1 MDNETGRAVKP
12 NSENSTKLDSQ
23 RSGGISPGLPM
34 FERDSDSSVTRATL
48 TEGTIILNKDTNPT
62 ITTAKELGINT
73 DLAQANNQIAQTK
86 DVKAQI
92 QEQQQIS
99 TAIGNVKSAVDT
111 YTSNKLNEAE
121 TAERRVKAEY
131 DKTQANNA
139 SKEELNFLEYRL
151 REAKREVGEW
161 GYGGGNRRTIDTVT
175 ALFTGVLS
183 GQGASA
189 TTVATLSPTVNKLI
203 ADNTHDKATNALA
216 HAVWGAIEAQVNGGS
231 AAHGA
236 ISAAGAEL
244 LAPQIASILY
254 GKSEANLTPDE
265 KAGVISMASLA
276 GGIAGALMN
285 GKSEGV
291 EIIGNTAINAQI
303 AENTVTNNYLSG
315 WQAKQR
321 DEEFAACNGSLRCE
335 LKTGVYW
342 ELVSSGQDT
351 AYGAGLATSI
361 PVGLFET
368 GKGIA
373 EIAMHPI
380 DSLNAIKTLIQE
392 GNFTEA
398 MKQSYANRI
407 DKMIVEYEKAGAE
420 GAFKAGLE
428 AGQLLQETA
437 GILAG
442 GAGLAK
448 VGIKLTKTATNLAKN
463 VVKNEGKVI
472 NVASSVASTVKE
484 TTTLKPK
491 PEKTLNIVCGMGE
504 KCFVAGTLIETVN
517 GLKPIEEIQYGELIW
532 SREEFGE
539 KYAYKPVFANK
550 VTLNQ
555 ETFKVVVKNEDGKTE
570 SFVTT
575 AEHPFF
581 VEGKGWL
588 KAILLEE
595 DMVLLDRNGLPS
607 LQVVSQQATGKL
619 ETVYNIA
626 VEEFSTYHV
635 GEFGVWVHNAN
646 CCDFVNVKYGD
657 IEAKFKQGGWVNPK
671 NDRVMYI
678 DPFDGKFKDFPDG
691 ARASVDHILP
701 QSAFN
706 KIDGFDKLPKHV
718 QNELINHPMNLQP
731 LPKELN
737 SSKGAKI
744 ETGTEGWQRYVKENK
759 DISPTY
765 RAYLENTQRN
775 MVALVEEQI
784 KKRGLK

>member
-1 MDNETGRAVKP
+1 M
-12 NSENSTKLDSQ
+12 
-23 RSGGISPGLPM
+23 
-34 FERDSDSSVTRATL
+34 
-48 TEGTIILNKDTNPT
+48 
-62 ITTAKELGINT
+62 
-73 DLAQANNQIAQTK
+73 ANNQVAQTK

-99 TAIGNVKSAVDT
+99 TAVGNVKSAVDT

-121 TAERRVKAEY
+121 TAERRAKAEY
-131 DKTQANNA
+131 DKAQANNA

-151 REAKREVGEW
+151 REVKREVGEW
-161 GYGGGNRRTIDTVT
+161 GYGGGNRRAIDTVT

-189 TTVATLSPTVNKLI
+189 TTVATLSPMVNKLI

-244 LAPQIASILY
+244 LVPQIASILY
-254 GKSEANLTPDE
+254 GKSEADLTPDE

-420 GAFKAGLE
+420 G
-428 AGQLLQETA
+428 
-437 GILAG
+437 
-442 GAGLAK
+442 
-448 VGIKLTKTATNLAKN
+448 
-463 VVKNEGKVI
+463 VI
-472 NVASSVASTVKE
+472 CT
-484 TTTLKPK
+484 PK
-491 PEKTLNIVCGMGE
+491 PGH
-504 KCFVAGTLIETVN
+504 LI
-517 GLKPIEEIQYGELIW
+517 
-532 SREEFGE
+532 
-539 KYAYKPVFANK
+539 
-550 VTLNQ
+550 
-555 ETFKVVVKNEDGKTE
+555 
-570 SFVTT
+570 
-575 AEHPFF
+575 
-581 VEGKGWL
+581 
-588 KAILLEE
+588 
-595 DMVLLDRNGLPS
+595 
-607 LQVVSQQATGKL
+607 
-619 ETVYNIA
+619 
-626 VEEFSTYHV
+626 
-635 GEFGVWVHNAN
+635 
-646 CCDFVNVKYGD
+646 
-657 IEAKFKQGGWVNPK
+657 
-671 NDRVMYI
+671 
-678 DPFDGKFKDFPDG
+678 
-691 ARASVDHILP
+691 
-701 QSAFN
+701 
-706 KIDGFDKLPKHV
+706 
-718 QNELINHPMNLQP
+718 
-731 LPKELN
+731 
-737 SSKGAKI
+737 
-744 ETGTEGWQRYVKENK
+744 
-759 DISPTY
+759 
-765 RAYLENTQRN
+765 
-775 MVALVEEQI
+775 
-784 KKRGLK
+784 